1 MLNTS
6 RDDYSEFSEYFKRV
20 QKLMEGIVRSELTSL
35 CRLIKDSK
43 KNKGLIFVVGNG
55 GSSALASHFATD
67 LGSGSILRGQDYPII
82 SLVDNSPVITAAA
95 NDFGYDQIFARQIAS
110 LGKTND
116 LLLVISSSGNS
127 RNLIEAIGQAK
138 KIGMKSAAITGFD
151 GGKIRSLVDL
161 NVHVPSEI
169 GEYGQVEDLHSIILH
184 SIAIHLRAGN

>member
-1 MLNTS
+1 MSSQFNLSFNNYFS
-6 RDDYSEFSEYFKRV
+6 RIKTIFD
-20 QKLMEGIVRSELTSL
+20 
-35 CRLIKDSK
+35 LININSVHDLILAIK
-43 KNKGLIFVVGNG
+43 KVGVNRGLIFVVGNG

-127 RNLIEAIGQAK
+127 RNLIEAIEQTK

-184 SIAIHLRAGN
+184 SIAMHLRAGN

>member
-20 QKLMEGIVRSELTSL
+20 QKLMEGIVRSELASL

-95 NDFGYDQIFARQIAS
+95 NDFGYDQIF
-110 LGKTND
+110 D
-116 LLLVISSSGNS
+116 W
-127 RNLIEAIGQAK
+127 
-138 KIGMKSAAITGFD
+138 
-151 GGKIRSLVDL
+151 
-161 NVHVPSEI
+161 
-169 GEYGQVEDLHSIILH
+169 
-184 SIAIHLRAGN
+184 